1 MSSLQE
7 KIESDWKDAFKLRD
21 PKKDVLT
28 LIRTELKNKAIS
40 DRSGESHST
49 TLSDDKA
56 LDVITKM
63 AKQRRESA
71 VLFKEGNRPD
81 LEKNELFELAI
92 IESYLPVQISDA
104 EINVVVNNVITQ
116 IKAESMQDMGKV
128 MGMVMAKL
136 KGKADGGRVQSA
148 VKNALAQ
155 K

>member
-81 LEKNELFELAI
+81 LEKNELFELA
-92 IESYLPVQISDA
+92 S
-104 EINVVVNNVITQ
+104 
-116 IKAESMQDMGKV
+116 
-128 MGMVMAKL
+128 
-136 KGKADGGRVQSA
+136 ADFRCR
-148 VKNALAQ
+148 N
-155 K
+155 